1 MSINLNKVLP
11 NSKLLI
17 VNNIGATIQQI
28 QLVNNTTTISTNGFT
43 SGIYFIQILE
53 NGELIHSLPFI
64 VSK

>member
-1 MSINLNKVLP
+1 
-11 NSKLLI
+11 
-17 VNNIGATIQQI
+17 
-28 QLVNNTTTISTNGFT
+28 LVNNTTTISTNGFT